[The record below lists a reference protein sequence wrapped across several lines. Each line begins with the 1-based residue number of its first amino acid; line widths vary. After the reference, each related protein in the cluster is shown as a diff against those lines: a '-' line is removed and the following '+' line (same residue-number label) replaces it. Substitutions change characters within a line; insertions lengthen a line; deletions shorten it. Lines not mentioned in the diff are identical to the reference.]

1 MIFRLTIL
9 LLVASCASHDP
20 TPYQKQKKKEMGYS
34 DKQLENLRIST
45 FRGNAYTSRERAQR
59 YAEFRAIEVCRSTKE
74 EHANILDIFDKTVEK
89 EITRSSGTSWGPS
102 YFGMYP
108 YYSRYSSFGIGAGFN
123 TVSSDSWRET
133 IAFPVIESYFTC
145 EDKIFRPDLIFKE
158 LPADQ
163 IKHLVKDVKGAI
175 QVEKIPEKSP
185 NEKSVELG
193 DIILKAN
200 GKRVEKVYQLIH
212 MFGPKDQN
220 VTVQILRE
228 GERKNITI
236 KSKDVTKEVSQAEE
250 KIIKKVCKDKDKDEQ
265 KQLKKSKLCN

>member
-9 LLVASCASHDP
+9 FLAVSCASNDP
-20 TPYQKQKKKEMGYS
+20 TPYQRQKKKEMGYS
-34 DKQLENLRIST
+34 DKQLENLRIAT

-59 YAEFRAIEVCRSTKE
+59 YAEFRAIEVCRGTQE

-89 EITRSSGTSWGPS
+89 QITRSSGTSWGPS

-123 TVSSDSWRET
+123 TISSDSWSET
-133 IAFPVIESYFTC
+133 IAFPVMEAYFTC
-145 EDKIFRPDLIFKE
+145 ENKVYRPDLIFKE
-158 LPADQ
+158 LPADR
-163 IKHLVKDVKGAI
+163 IKHLVQDVKGAI

-212 MFGPKDQN
+212 SFGPRDQE
-220 VTVQILRE
+220 VTLQLLRE
-228 GERKNITI
+228 GERKKVTLR
-236 KSKDVTKEVSQAEE
+236 SKEVTKEVNEAEK
-250 KIIKKVCKDKDKDEQ
+250 KIISKVCKEKDKEEQ